1 MRDDKKKVKK
11 RSVSAWWVSITSPGQ
26 LPPPPPTMSATAIAT
41 SQLSSSWIL
50 NQFTTSILQPN
61 LSSNNLTAFIIRLQ
75 LSSSW
80 FPDRHHHHRLDFLS
94 FFLDFTCHLLDCH
107 LLGLNINSKL
117 AVIKPNL
124 KFILTCSG
132 SCHLN
137 QNIGLCSFKHKEA
150 QFRIYSDSRWMQSKN
165 CFALRFIR
173 V

>member
-1 MRDDKKKVKK
+1 MTRGKLKKR

-26 LPPPPPTMSATAIAT
+26 LPPPPPTMSATTIAT

-94 FFLDFTCHLLDCH
+94 FFSRFHMPSVRLPS
-107 LLGLNINSKL
+107 LGFKYQFKFV
-117 AVIKPNL
+117 VIKPNL
-124 KFILTCSG
+124 KFILTYSG

-137 QNIGLCSFKHKEA
+137 QNIGLCSFKHKGA
-150 QFRIYSDSRWMQSKN
+150 QFRIYSDSRWMQSKI